1 MMGFAVDSTRKKFQK
16 QIQRQLLVL
25 FAIIATG
32 HLLNAFKQPLLIKK
46 KFNEIISPVAIHQG
60 HTRIIK
66 KPYFASALGSET
78 EQPETLN
85 SCCWKSPKSGQ
96 WEERER
102 FENLKVGQP
111 LIGMIVQEKL
121 DARTGAKVWLDC
133 GVCSI
138 NKDNEFRMVNGMH
151 RLRDR
156 KASVVKKKA
165 TRLRRKKDGIP
176 VWVSRVF
183 PDNML
188 FEVVVK
194 EEDIPT
200 DSSQKP
206 LVPASSL
213 QFQQELVGTV
223 VRIEDYGVF
232 LDVGANRVG
241 LLHIQQVAN
250 LYDQYID
257 KGKGLVA
264 AGLEKGAQIRVS
276 VRKNKKKRLEF
287 EFTDDVKAEA
297 AKTKLEEAMESTASA
312 DSDTPVPTSSSDA
325 SSYLSADE
333 AAAWADFAT
342 SNSSSVASISSDTNT
357 EDLTAWEEY
366 GSDEEDDYIEDDDYD
381 EDRDIEDALGIGTY

>member
-1 MMGFAVDSTRKKFQK
+1 MGFAVDSKRKKIQN

-25 FAIIATG
+25 FAIIAPG
-32 HLLNAFKQPLLIKK
+32 HLLNAFKQPLRIKK
-46 KFNEIISPVAIHQG
+46 KFNERISPVAIYQG
-60 HTRIIK
+60 HTHIIK
-66 KPYFASALGSET
+66 RPYFASALRSEA
-78 EQPETLN
+78 EQTETLK

-111 LIGMIVQEKL
+111 LIGMVVQEKL

-138 NKDNEFRMVNGMH
+138 NKENKFRMVNGMH

-183 PDNML
+183 PDNMQ
-188 FEVVVK
+188 FEVVLK

-200 DSSQKP
+200 NSSQKP

-250 LYDQYID
+250 LYDKYID
-257 KGKGLVA
+257 KAKGLIA

-276 VRKNKKKRLEF
+276 VRTNKKKRLEF

-297 AKTKLEEAMESTASA
+297 AKMKLEEVMESTASA

-342 SNSSSVASISSDTNT
+342 SNLSSVASISSDTNT
-357 EDLTAWEEY
+357 EGLPRWEEY